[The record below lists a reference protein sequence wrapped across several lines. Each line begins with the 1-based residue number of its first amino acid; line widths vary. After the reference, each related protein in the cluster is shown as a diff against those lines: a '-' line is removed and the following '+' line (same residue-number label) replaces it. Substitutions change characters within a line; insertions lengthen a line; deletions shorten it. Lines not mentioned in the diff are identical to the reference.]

1 MSIPSLIPSLITGF
15 TTSCW
20 VPSAKA
26 LIVFLKT
33 LDKKIPNF
41 QLFFNAKKY
50 NSTNKVS
57 LSDKERYDVMVEQ
70 LIEQVCIEESFKI
83 HTFNYGKWIYE
94 LTRCLKSEIVYGNL
108 SSNFLKGSYGKMI
121 DDFNRILLPK
131 SSGDDDDETE
141 DPTENLKKYIKNYS
155 QDFDKIVKECVSNGY
170 KLYKSIHL
178 NQEDDDT
185 PIKEEM
191 LKQEHPVFSIYAFR
205 EIYYEDF
212 NCTKCKLL
220 GLWISDKVL
229 EYPEIDLDEYLALI
243 KDIVFN
249 LNPEHLTNMDTIKR
263 NYVNKQ
269 WDSFKAH
276 VKMLE
281 SNNSLFFYKA
291 IYSHSADYDSYSE
304 LQFANAVNSFPISF
318 EDYTKNAFGIFY
330 FDKGENVTVT
340 TYWITSKPIE
350 QVFSSYDK
358 GLFDWIKSDCSEF
371 LTSGE
376 LHLGASTSMLH

>member
-1 MSIPSLIPSLITGF
+1 MSIPSLITSF

-26 LIVFLKT
+26 LVSFLKT

-57 LSDKERYDVMVEQ
+57 LSDKERYDVFVEKIVEQ
-70 LIEQVCIEESFKI
+70 VYTEESLKI
-83 HTFNYGKWIYE
+83 HTFNYEKWIYE
-94 LTRCLKSEIVYGNL
+94 LTRCLKSEVVYNIL
-108 SSNFLKGSYGKMI
+108 SANFLKGSYSKMI

-131 SSGDDDDETE
+131 SSDDDDETE
-141 DPTENLKKYIKNYS
+141 DPVENLKKCVKNYS
-155 QDFDKIVKECVSNGY
+155 QDFDKIVEECILNGY
-170 KLYKSIHL
+170 KLYKSTHL

-191 LKQEHPVFSIYAFR
+191 LKLEVPVFSIYAFR
-205 EIYYEDF
+205 TVNSEDF
-212 NCTKCKLL
+212 NFTKNKIL
-220 GLWISDKVL
+220 GLWISDKIL
-229 EYPEIDLDEYLALI
+229 EYPEINLDEYLALV
-243 KDIVFN
+243 KDIPFN

-269 WDSFKAH
+269 LDAFKAH

-304 LQFANAVNSFPISF
+304 LQFANAVGSFPISF
-318 EDYTKNAFGIFY
+318 EDYTKNAFGLFY
-330 FDKGENVTVT
+330 FDKNDHVTVT

-358 GLFDWIKSDCSEF
+358 GLFDWNSSNCDDF
-371 LTSGE
+371 LSSSE
-376 LHLGASTSMLH
+376 LHSGASTSMLH